1 MQILYLYSFLHTRNS
16 KAFYAMLYWVHPMQD
31 LRVHMEAQYEEIRQW
46 KQWSLENTCE
56 LLQQKFPGS
65 AIWIVRPSRTL
76 RYLFSCFQH
85 FVDSSLTGVPKHDTT
100 HGAIPHLEHLLRDAI
115 HQVHQNEGGAGKE
128 VGWSMSA
135 VLSLPLVLIGFSKGC
150 VVLNQIVHELGNY
163 VEEEGSG
170 VSDGRKSPI
179 PTAENT
185 HKLSRKQV
193 QRGRDF
199 VKRIKAFYW
208 LDAGHS
214 GTHDTWVTS
223 DGLLKTLSSLGAKIH
238 VHVTPQ
244 QVRDPHRPWL
254 GEEQSVF
261 VSKLQQLGANVRET
275 VHFEH
280 DERSLEKHF
289 RVLDVFS

>member
-1 MQILYLYSFLHTRNS
+1 
-16 KAFYAMLYWVHPMQD
+16 MLYWVHPMQD
-31 LRVHMEAQYEEIRQW
+31 LRARMAAQYEEISRW
-46 KQWSLENTCE
+46 KRWSLEDTCE
-56 LLQQKFPGS
+56 LLQEKFPGS

-100 HGAIPHLEHLLRDAI
+100 HGAISHLEHLLRDAI
-115 HQVHQNEGGAGKE
+115 HQVHQNKGGAGKE
-128 VGWSMSA
+128 VGWSESA

-163 VEEEGSG
+163 VEEERSG
-170 VSDGRKSPI
+170 ISDSSKSPV
-179 PTAENT
+179 PAAENA
-185 HKLSRKQV
+185 HKLNHKQV

-214 GTHDTWVTS
+214 GTHDTWVTN
-223 DGLLKTLSSLGAKIH
+223 DVLLKTLSSLGAEIH

-244 QVRDPHRPWL
+244 QVCDPHRPWL

-289 RVLDVFS
+289 RVLEVF